1 MKVALG
7 KVNGTGPGKRS
18 HRLRHIEIINRER
31 AIVETAY
38 AANAVNGRETKV
50 LSDRGTR

>member
-7 KVNGTGPGKRS
+7 KVNGNRSGKRS

-38 AANAVNGRETKV
+38 AAVNGRETKV
-50 LSDRGTR
+50 LSDRATR

>member
-7 KVNGTGPGKRS
+7 KVNGNRSGKRS

-38 AANAVNGRETKV
+38 AAAVNGRETKV
-50 LSDRGTR
+50 LSDRATR